1 MSAKWNAKTLTP
13 QLSKVIHFLCLIS
26 FELHALSR
34 SLSPILNTFNLCAFN
49 MAVQPKR
56 EGIPW
61 VEIEIEESCLL
72 RSFYSNR
79 SFEEYMYVS
88 TFILICFIL
97 VIG

>member
-49 MAVQPKR
+49 MLFNRKEREFPGWKLKLKR
-56 EGIPW
+56 AACCALFIPTA
-61 VEIEIEESCLL
+61 LL
-72 RSFYSNR
+72 K
-79 SFEEYMYVS
+79 S
-88 TFILICFIL
+88 TCML
-97 VIG
+97 VHLF